1 MSWDG
6 NCWRNLTWPYRR
18 LMIIVVPLKPQ
29 NFKSAS
35 STFQRV
41 LELSVHLEFSLIK
54 NPKEPDKTAAR
65 PCKFCGYKHPV
76 TQPSHC
82 PAFGK
87 QCLKCKKEDHFSQ
100 VCPRNVKE
108 GSKVDSLQQE
118 SPQERK
124 KDTQNVNKEVYTYFG
139 SIELGT
145 VSRCLEIKKELYHW
159 LKGRMLNSKQTQ
171 VQRPMSFPNIC
182 IRKSPIEKNSP
193 EDSATICFVLHYNL
207 ICTAWAQIE

>member
-65 PCKFCGYKHPV
+65 SCKFCGYKHPV

-124 KDTQNVNKEVYTYFG
+124 KQGGVYLFWIYWAGNCFPVPGNQKRALSLIEGKNV
-139 SIELGT
+139 ELKADAGAET
-145 VSRCLEIKKELYHW
+145 NVI
-159 LKGRMLNSKQTQ
+159 
-171 VQRPMSFPNIC
+171 P
-182 IRKSPIEKNSP
+182 
-193 EDSATICFVLHYNL
+193 
-207 ICTAWAQIE
+207 

>member
-1 MSWDG
+1 
-6 NCWRNLTWPYRR
+6 
-18 LMIIVVPLKPQ
+18 MIIIVPLKPQ

-65 PCKFCGYKHPV
+65 SCKFCGYKHPV
-76 TQPSHC
+76 TQPSRC

-87 QCLKCKKEDHFSQ
+87 QCLKCKTIFPKCAQGMSKKVQKLIPCNKKVHKKE
-100 VCPRNVKE
+100 R
-108 GSKVDSLQQE
+108 
-118 SPQERK
+118 
-124 KDTQNVNKEVYTYFG
+124 NKEVYTYFG

-193 EDSATICFVLHYNL
+193 EDSATICFVLHLFTILFALPAHRLNK
-207 ICTAWAQIE
+207 